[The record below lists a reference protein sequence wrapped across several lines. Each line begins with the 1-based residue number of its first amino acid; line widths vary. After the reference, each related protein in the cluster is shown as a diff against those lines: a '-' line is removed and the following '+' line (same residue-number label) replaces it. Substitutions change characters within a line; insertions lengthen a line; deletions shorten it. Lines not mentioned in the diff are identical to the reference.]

1 MNWITFAIAAYLCL
15 TLQIGLRDLWAIGPA
30 APSLVLILGVYVGL
44 TAPGITV
51 GWAMLVL
58 GLLIDASTPWIG
70 LEQQSVSLLG
80 PAAVGYLVGAYA
92 VVQMRGMLF
101 RESVLTL
108 AVMTF
113 VVGLFIEVVVVFLL
127 VARGLITGDALPGF
141 SAADQ
146 LVLRFLALL
155 YTTAAAVPVGWLL
168 MKLSPLFGF
177 AHKPTRAY

>member
-15 TLQIGLRDLWAIGPA
+15 TLQVGLGDLWAIGPA
-30 APSLVLILGVYVGL
+30 APSLVLVLGVFIGL
-44 TAPGITV
+44 TAPGTTV

-58 GLLIDASTPWIG
+58 GLLVDAITPWTG
-70 LEQQSVSLLG
+70 PGQQTVTILG
-80 PAAVGYLVGAYA
+80 PAAIGYLVGAYA
-92 VVQMRGMLF
+92 VVQLRSMVF

-113 VVGLFIEVVVVFLL
+113 VVGIFIQLVIVFLM
-127 VARGLITGDALPGF
+127 VIRGPISGDALPGF

-146 LVLRFLALL
+146 LVMRFLSLL
-155 YTTAAAVPVGWLL
+155 YTAVAAVPVGWLL